1 MEFKKRHEQILV
13 DAQSHYQQQ
22 RQQQQQQRQQVKDK
36 GFTLVSF
43 WMNHSSLL

>member
-1 MEFKKRHEQILV
+1 MLSKKDTEQILV
-13 DAQSHYQQQ
+13 DNYV
-22 RQQQQQQRQQVKDK
+22 QQQQHEEEKE